1 MTQSLGLGLTLLNK
15 VAGLLRRHSFFDP
28 RPFLWNL
35 AMLAYFVVSI
45 VFLLAFSLPYS
56 PPVDLLLGLIG
67 FPGLIYSFFELA
79 KIGDEASRTLV
90 WTRNVMGIC
99 LVVFMFFGLVLRSVN
114 NMAVSVGGQFPFY
127 STLRSVG
134 RIAEPILNIVV
145 GGGAVLIRRKLPY
158 SLFRVLQEEE
168 PVPVPS
174 RRSSPLRFIAM
185 AGFLLIFIGIYMG
198 LFHVVALEALVLL
211 VTGLILLPTA
221 FLIRR
226 FSKAK
231 SPDSVVP

>member
-1 MTQSLGLGLTLLNK
+1 MTQSLGLGLILLNK

-35 AMLAYFVVSI
+35 AMLGYFVVSI
-45 VFLLAFSLPYS
+45 VFLLPLSLPYS

-99 LVVFMFFGLVLRSVN
+99 WVMFVFFGLVLRSVN
-114 NMAVSVGGQFPFY
+114 NRAVSVGGQFPFY

-134 RIAEPILNIVV
+134 RIAGPILNIVF

-158 SLFRVLQEEE
+158 SLFRVQEEE
-168 PVPVPS
+168 PVRAPS
-174 RRSSPLRFIAM
+174 RRRSPLRFIAV
-185 AGFLLIFIGIYMG
+185 AGVLLIFVGIYMG
-198 LFHVVALEALVLL
+198 LFDVVALEALVLL

-231 SPDSVVP
+231 SPASVVP

>member
-1 MTQSLGLGLTLLNK
+1 M
-15 VAGLLRRHSFFDP
+15 
-28 RPFLWNL
+28 
-35 AMLAYFVVSI
+35 
-45 VFLLAFSLPYS
+45 
-56 PPVDLLLGLIG
+56 
-67 FPGLIYSFFELA
+67 
-79 KIGDEASRTLV
+79 
-90 WTRNVMGIC
+90 
-99 LVVFMFFGLVLRSVN
+99 FMFFGLVLRSVN

-134 RIAEPILNIVV
+134 RIAEPTLNIAV

-158 SLFRVLQEEE
+158 SLFRVQEEE

-174 RRSSPLRFIAM
+174 KRRSPLRFIAV
-185 AGFLLIFIGIYMG
+185 AGVLLIFVGIYMG
-198 LFHVVALEALVLL
+198 LFDVVALEALVLF

-231 SPDSVVP
+231 SRASVTRTSSQDQALRDGEEQESKLRLPQNRCGNPRVGSIKPYC